1 MAMASSYKITSV
13 EYAIMTHTTDKLC
26 APNIGTFIVNFDN
39 GEKYYFGISVDSSC
53 CEDVTY
59 SIYYLDE
66 TNVPKDMDY
75 VSISDTP
82 HITTAVTEL
91 NDYLVNATLSE
102 HIHYRTEDIPAA
114 HSDTTYFKTKMFI
127 TCPGKA
133 DVHITITNEHSGNYS
148 RACVAGYSDN
158 LEKYFL

>member
-59 SIYYLDE
+59 SIEYCDR
-66 TNVPKDMDY
+66 TNVPKDMLF
-75 VSISDTP
+75 VNNTNTSRI
-82 HITTAVTEL
+82 ITAVSEL
-91 NDYLVNATLSE
+91 NDYLVNATLKE
-102 HIHYRTEDIPAA
+102 FINYTTEDYPAA
-114 HSDTTYFKTKMFI
+114 NSDKTFFKTKMFI